1 MWAKVILLVLMPV
14 VAVANTSAC
23 DDLLKSDA
31 LIVCLGDASQYADQ
45 ALNRT
50 YKETVVR
57 LTKEQKALLVKSQR
71 AWLVAKDNWCE
82 LEASG
87 VAGGQAYQPTYLQCD
102 IRLTQARTK
111 EVAEVGR

>member
-23 DDLLKSDA
+23 DNVLKADA
-31 LIVCLGDASQYADQ
+31 LIVCLGDSSQLADQ

-50 YKETVVR
+50 YKETVAR
-57 LTKEQKALLVKSQR
+57 LTKEQKALLLKSQR

-87 VAGGQAYQPTYLQCD
+87 VSGGQAYQPAYLECD

-111 EVAEVGR
+111 EIVEVGR